1 MPRRM
6 RRKLAIGAAVVAV
19 AAGAVVA
26 AARWW
31 LPLAPHALPRAG
43 EVAAPARAWVIVAL
57 LGFGLWLGG
66 CVAFA
71 RRGLDTQDRL
81 VPRAAAQAGGMVLA
95 GMVVWLVGLY
105 YA

>member
-1 MPRRM
+1 MRRRM
-6 RRKLAIGAAVVAV
+6 RRKLAIGAGIAAAAIGAVVAV
-19 AAGAVVA
+19 
-26 AARWW
+26 ARWW
-31 LPLAPHALPRAG
+31 LPLAPHALPRAAP
-43 EVAAPARAWVIVAL
+43 VAEPSRTWVIVAL
-57 LGFGLWLGG
+57 CGFALWLGG

-71 RRGLDTQDRL
+71 RRGLDAQDRL

>member
-1 MPRRM
+1 M

-19 AAGAVVA
+19 AVGAGVA

-31 LPLAPHALPRAG
+31 LPLAPHALPRAAG
-43 EVAAPARAWVIVAL
+43 EAPSRTWVIVAL
-57 LGFGLWLGG
+57 VGFGLWLGG
-66 CVAFA
+66 CIAFA
-71 RRGLDTQDRL
+71 RRGLDAQDRL

>member
-1 MPRRM
+1 M
-6 RRKLAIGAAVVAV
+6 RRTIAIGAAFAAV
-19 AAGAVVA
+19 ATGAVIAV
-26 AARWW
+26 ARWY
-31 LPLAPHALPRAG
+31 LPLAPHAVGVPEPAG
-43 EVAAPARAWVIVAL
+43 PDRAWIAVAL
-57 LGFGLWLGG
+57 AGFALWLGG

-71 RRGLDTQDRL
+71 RRALDAEDRL

>member
-1 MPRRM
+1 M

-19 AAGAVVA
+19 AVGAAIA

-31 LPLAPHALPRAG
+31 LPLAPHALPRA
-43 EVAAPARAWVIVAL
+43 AAEAPSRTWVIVAL
-57 LGFGLWLGG
+57 VGFGLWLGG

-71 RRGLDTQDRL
+71 RRGLDAQDRL